1 MPISTYRRVSIM
13 LVVLVVASFLLGY
26 QLASAAPR
34 AIASP
39 EVPGWLRA
47 GLQFL
52 RFEAPENENGIK
64 ERDINILYDV
74 FDKIDGEYIDA
85 DKIDSKKVIY
95 GAASGAVDALG
106 DPYSRFVPPAP
117 SKEMKADIEGYYYG
131 VGVTIE
137 ERKGHV
143 IIINVFP
150 ESPAEQAGLAAGDI
164 ISSVDGEEVL
174 TAGSLRV
181 VELIRGPEN
190 TTVQIGV
197 LREGNDEE
205 LVYTV
210 NRVNIKYP
218 SVWESKML
226 DGEIGYALVTQFS
239 KETPE
244 DLRKAIEELK
254 SEGAKALILDLRNN
268 GGGPLDAA
276 VYVGDL
282 FIPEGAIVYLQDKD
296 GNLHPDPVDRP
307 MTKRGEAAGMP
318 LVVMINQ
325 FSASASEIVA
335 GAIQDYKAGEVI
347 GQKSFGKGVVQNVI
361 RLSDGSSLVLTTNKY
376 LTPNKRD
383 INEVGI
389 EPDIPISLEL
399 KDIQDEYIVDALNK
413 LKSLDDEIKAKNE
426 ELRDYLKGHDFQL
439 DIAKKYLYEKI
450 AAG

>member
-1 MPISTYRRVSIM
+1 MPSSTYRRVSIM
-13 LVVLVVASFLLGY
+13 LVVLVLASFLFGY

-39 EVPGWLRA
+39 EVPAWLRA
-47 GLQFL
+47 SLQFL
-52 RFEAPENENGIK
+52 RFEAPKNPDGIK

-74 FDKIDGEYIDA
+74 FDRIDGEYIDA

-117 SKEMKADIEGYYYG
+117 SKEMKADIEGYYFG

-137 ERKGHV
+137 ERKGRV

-150 ESPAEQAGLAAGDI
+150 GSPAEQAGLTAGDI
-164 ISSVDGEEVL
+164 ISSVDGENIL
-174 TAGSLRV
+174 TAGSLRAA
-181 VELIRGPEN
+181 ELIRGPEN
-190 TTVQIGV
+190 TAVKIGV
-197 LREGNDEE
+197 LREGYDEE
-205 LVYTV
+205 IVYTV
-210 NRVNIKYP
+210 KRANIKYP

-226 DGEIGYALVTQFS
+226 DEDVGYVFITQFS

-254 SEGAKALILDLRNN
+254 SEGARALILDLRNN

-276 VYVGDL
+276 VYVSDL
-282 FIPEGAIVYLQDKD
+282 FIPEGAIVYLQDKE
-296 GNLHPDPVDRP
+296 GNLHPDPVERP

-325 FSASASEIVA
+325 YSASASEIVA
-335 GAIQDYKAGEVI
+335 GAIQDYKAGEVM

-389 EPDIPISLEL
+389 EPDIPLSLDP
-399 KDIQDEYIVDALNK
+399 KDIQDEYIVN
-413 LKSLDDEIKAKNE
+413 SLDEIKSMEDELKAKSE
-426 ELRDYLKGHDFQL
+426 ELREYLKGHDFQL
-439 DIAKKYLYEKI
+439 DIAKKYLDEKL